1 MHIMLCSPRG
11 RGPLLTAVC
20 VLPSEAPPGLGEGH
34 RSGNFPARLCD
45 SESEQYWGGVGGGGG
60 EGRSWG
66 PGSSVFVWKP
76 ESCFPSP
83 VPPGQVRRAREAGV
97 GPARAQPRR
106 SGLSLSTGPLLSA
119 PQVIRKIRVEQF
131 PDASGSLKLWCQFFN
146 ILSDSVL
153 TWAKDQ
159 RPVGEVGRR

>member
-1 MHIMLCSPRG
+1 MGPRW
-11 RGPLLTAVC
+11 RG
-20 VLPSEAPPGLGEGH
+20 
-34 RSGNFPARLCD
+34 
-45 SESEQYWGGVGGGGG
+45 
-60 EGRSWG
+60 
-66 PGSSVFVWKP
+66 
-76 ESCFPSP
+76 
-83 VPPGQVRRAREAGV
+83 
-97 GPARAQPRR
+97 

-146 ILSDSVL
+146 ILSDSIL